1 MNQVLSSGGPDAWSV
16 GRMAS
21 AARRLIEEGVGQVWI
36 KGEVSGLKSY
46 QSGHWYFTL
55 KDPDAQLRCVMWRSY
70 AAKVAA
76 QPGDGTEVY
85 VLATPTVWEE
95 RGEFRLNVVVMLPT
109 AGVGL
114 AQQLYERT
122 RSALEKDGLLDPARK
137 RTLPAMPAVIALVT
151 SPDGAVLRD
160 MITVARRRW
169 PSVRLLVVGTKV
181 QGAEA
186 EAELVQALGIVNR
199 LEQVDLCIVGRGG
212 GSREDLMVFNS
223 EPVCRALAAVRVP
236 TISAVGHETD
246 VSLTDLVADVRAAT
260 PSAAMELALPDRA
273 ELNARVAVL
282 ARRMAAGLSRRTR
295 LLAERLARTGDRL
308 QVGVSRRIDGPRH
321 RLERIAAQLSA
332 LDPDRVVQRGYA
344 IARTTDG
351 RVVRRRGELPAGTP
365 FTLHL
370 SDGDL
375 AARSEMEPG

>member
-1 MNQVLSSGGPDAWSV
+1 MSQAPGGPDAWPV
-16 GRMAS
+16 GRVAAS
-21 AARRLIEEGVGQVWI
+21 ARRLVEEGIGQVWI

-55 KDPDAQLRCVMWRSY
+55 KDPDAQVRCVMWRSY

-76 QPGDGTEVY
+76 QPADGTEVY

-95 RGEFRLNVVVMLPT
+95 RGEFRLNVVVLLPT

-122 RSALEKDGLLDPARK
+122 RAALEKDGLLDPARK
-137 RTLPAMPAVIALVT
+137 RPLPTMPATVALVT
-151 SPDGAVLRD
+151 SPDGAALRD

-169 PSVRLLVVGTKV
+169 PSIRLLVVGSKV

-186 EAELVQALGIVNR
+186 EAELVRALEIVNR
-199 LEQVDLCIVGRGG
+199 LDEVDLCIVGRGG

-273 ELNARVAVL
+273 ELQARVGVL

-295 LLAERLARTGDRL
+295 LLTERLARTGDRL
-308 QVGVSRRIDGPRH
+308 QAAVTRRIDGPRH
-321 RLERIAAQLSA
+321 RLDRVAAQLAA

-344 IARTTDG
+344 IARGADG
-351 RVVRRRGELPAGTP
+351 RVVRRRADLPPGAP
-365 FTLHL
+365 FTLRVG
-370 SDGDL
+370 DGDIT
-375 AARSEMEPG
+375 ARVDLESG